1 MQHKKL
7 QQLWC
12 KSPCFDHILV
22 LFPHH
27 SGPLVLCP
35 SSHSHHFFL
44 NPRCPRFP
52 SPSTWVLACRT
63 PCLPP
68 PWPPQGQ
75 GGGRGGG
82 GGGRAA
88 PPCSSPGSS
97 PSPAGW
103 RSGAAAPCSP
113 GSRTAPPPSCSSP
126 PPPPRRPHHHHPRQA
141 LLHELPVRTSCCPR
155 CRSPL
160 HSPLLPLGRLVLH
173 LSPIC
178 EGWRLC
184 RT

>member
-68 PWPPQGQ
+68 PWPPEGQ

-126 PPPPRRPHHHHPRQA
+126 PPPPPPPPCSSSAWPSPRVWSRAARSGGAGWAAAPPGSWRRTCPWRWP
-141 LLHELPVRTSCCPR
+141 PGSSTS
-155 CRSPL
+155 
-160 HSPLLPLGRLVLH
+160 
-173 LSPIC
+173 
-178 EGWRLC
+178 
-184 RT
+184 